1 VYPENFSLQAAE
13 EHYQDLLREAEME
26 RLTHLSPRQ
35 VHPSERGLYRLGQQ
49 LVVWSYRLQAH
60 YSLKK
65 RS

>member
-13 EHYQDLLREAEME
+13 EHYQDLLREAELE
-26 RLTHLSPRQ
+26 RITRLSPCQ

-49 LVVWSYRLQAH
+49 LAVWGYRLKAR

>member
-1 VYPENFSLQAAE
+1 MYPENFSLQAAE

-35 VHPSERGLYRLGQQ
+35 VQPSERGLHRLGQR
-49 LVVWSYRLQAH
+49 LVVWDSRFQAR

-65 RS
+65 RG